1 MSVIIAI
8 ASEEND
14 QNTGLMQ
21 AQQSN
26 RYKMLA
32 ALYLKKWCSF
42 TCVDT
47 AMNSL
52 KISRF

>member
-1 MSVIIAI
+1 MSMIIAI

-14 QNTGLMQ
+14 QNTGLMHV
-21 AQQSN
+21 QQ
-26 RYKMLA
+26 YKMLA
-32 ALYLKKWCSF
+32 VLYLKKCCSF
-42 TCVDT
+42 TCADT